1 MLLGVLNDKRLH
13 FSGWTSFLDFPQHAL
28 FIFPEVVFN
37 ILSSG
42 MQKSLEF
49 ALWGLQSKKQDH
61 PFFHIT
67 SPSVDL
73 VFEQAIRTIVL
84 AYY

>member
-1 MLLGVLNDKRLH
+1 MINACISADGRVFFG
-13 FSGWTSFLDFPQHAL
+13 FSPTRIYQ
-28 FIFPEVVFN
+28 EVDFN

-49 ALWGLQSKKQDH
+49 ALWGLQSKKQRH
-61 PFFHIT
+61 PFFHIN

>member
-1 MLLGVLNDKRLH
+1 MIDACISADGRV
-13 FSGWTSFLDFPQHAL
+13 FLDFPQHAL
-28 FIFPEVVFN
+28 FIFPEVAFN
-37 ILSSG
+37 GLSSG

-49 ALWGLQSKKQDH
+49 ALWGLQSKKQHH

>member
-1 MLLGVLNDKRLH
+1 MTNAFISADG
-13 FSGWTSFLDFPQHAL
+13 TSFLDFPQHA
-28 FIFPEVVFN
+28 FFQEVAFN
-37 ILSSG
+37 LLSSG

-49 ALWGLQSKKQDH
+49 ALWGLQSKKQRH
-61 PFFHIT
+61 PFFHIN